1 MVFRGEN
8 HRILSNRLTVDAVR
22 RILGILLVVAL
33 PPAIAYW
40 LVVHPF
46 VRRWRRLDFK
56 VTYALLTLFMGGLG
70 VLLYTIRKL
79 LLGRDLGTNWP
90 LTGGGAI
97 LYLMAVATSL
107 LCRRRLSLKTFVG
120 VPEVSSAAFP
130 GKLMQDGIYGVIRH
144 PRYLSIVLATV
155 GLALIANYLGVYL
168 LLMVCLLGLWP
179 LIIVEERELVSRFG
193 PAYTAYR
200 SRVPAL
206 LPRIRRR

>member
-1 MVFRGEN
+1 
-8 HRILSNRLTVDAVR
+8 VDAVR

-46 VRRWRRLDFK
+46 VRRWRRLDVR

-70 VLLYTIRKL
+70 VLLFAIRKL
-79 LLGRDLGTNWP
+79 LLGRDLGMNWP
-90 LTGGGAI
+90 LTAVGAV
-97 LYLMAVATSL
+97 LYLMAVAISL
-107 LCRRRLSLKTFVG
+107 LCRTQLSLKTFVG
-120 VPEVSSAAFP
+120 VPEVSSAATP
-130 GKLMQDGIYGVIRH
+130 GNLMQSGIYGLIRH
-144 PRYLSIVLATV
+144 PRYLSIILATI
-155 GLALIANYLGVYL
+155 GIALIANYLGVYVL
-168 LLMVCLLGLWP
+168 LVVCLLGLWP
-179 LIIVEERELVSRFG
+179 LIIVEERELLSRFG